1 MAGTHKWTFFRAGGF
16 DQVKLATGADLRN
29 LDQLDQKLWVAL
41 ACPTRGLEIEA
52 RTLDLIDTDG
62 NGRVRAPELIAA
74 ARFATDNLKRP
85 DDLFKG
91 DDGLPLAS
99 INDATPEGR
108 TLASSAKQ
116 ILRNIG
122 KTDAAVVTV
131 ADVSDKVRLFAG
143 TPFNGDGVITELSAP
158 DEAGKALIR
167 EIADCVGSVPDLSG
181 QPGIGKEQIDAFFAE
196 ARAYVA
202 WLAEAENGPGA
213 KLVFPLGREATI
225 AAVAALDAVRTK
237 CDDYFARC
245 RLAAYDPR
253 AEQALNRREEEYL
266 DFAAKDLSL
275 TTSEVA
281 GFPLAHVAAGK
292 PLPLAG
298 PVNPAHADALKRF
311 AEETVGPALG
321 ARKELSE
328 ADWLTLQER
337 FAPYKKWEAGKAGRK
352 VEKLGEARI
361 RTLMASGAQSTVES
375 LLAQDEALKAG
386 TAGIEQVERLT
397 RYYRDL
403 ALLCINFV
411 SFKDFYD
418 GQEPS
423 IFQAGS
429 LYLDQRA
436 CRLCLRVEDPA
447 KHAVMAGLA
456 GAYLA
461 YCDCVRSA
469 TGEKMQIVA
478 AFTAGDG
485 DNLMVGRNGLFYDR
499 QGRDWDATIVKIVD
513 NPISIRQAFW
523 SPYKKFVRY
532 LEEQVNKRAAAADA
546 EAHAKLAT
554 VAVTAVNPDTNKPL
568 PPPPEPKKMDVGTVA
583 AIGVAAGAI
592 GTFATALVGHALGIF
607 RMGILATL
615 GAIIGLMLLISLPS
629 VVMAYMKLRK
639 RNLGPILDSNGWAV
653 NSKAKI
659 NVPFGA
665 TLSSVA
671 KLPPGARRDFSDPYA
686 EKGFPW
692 KMVAALLL
700 LLYCA
705 FHWYVGGFDTVL
717 PGMARSTAILGKWAP
732 KQTSVP
738 NGAASGAPAS
748 SPTPAP
754 PAPPAPPPPPQTPA
768 PTP

>member
-1 MAGTHKWTFFRAGGF
+1 MAGTYKWTFFRAGGF
-16 DQVKLATGADLRN
+16 DQVKLTTGADLRN

-41 ACPTRGLEIEA
+41 ACPTRGLEIEG

-91 DDGLPLAS
+91 EDGLPLDA

-108 TLASSAKQ
+108 TLASSARQ

-122 KTDAAVVTV
+122 KGDASAVTV

-143 TPFNGDGVITELSAP
+143 TPFNGDGVITELSAS
-158 DEAGKALIR
+158 DEAGKTLIR
-167 EIADCVGSVPDLSG
+167 EIMDCAGSVPDLSG
-181 QPGIGKEQIDAFFAE
+181 QPGIGKAQIETFFAE
-196 ARAYVA
+196 ARAYA
-202 WLAEAENGPGA
+202 DWMSEAETAAEAPR
-213 KLVFPLGREATI
+213 VFPLGKEATF
-225 AAVAALDAVRTK
+225 AAVAALDAVRVK

-253 AEQALNRREEEYL
+253 AEAALNRREEEYL
-266 DFAAKDLSL
+266 EFAARDMSL
-275 TTSEVA
+275 TNSEVA
-281 GFPLAHVAAGK
+281 GFPLAHVTAGR
-292 PLPLAG
+292 PLPLSG
-298 PVNPAHADALKRF
+298 PINPAHVDAMKRF
-311 AEETVGPALG
+311 AAATVVPVLG
-321 ARKELSE
+321 ARKELAE
-328 ADWLTLQER
+328 ADWLTLQDR
-337 FAPYKKWEAGKAGRK
+337 FAPFQAWAARKAGLK

-361 RTLMASGAQSTVES
+361 RALLASGAQASVEA
-375 LLAQDEALKAG
+375 LLAQDEALQAE
-386 TAGIEQVERLT
+386 TAGIEQVERLA

-403 ALLCINFV
+403 ALLSLNFV
-411 SFKDFYD
+411 SFEDFYD
-418 GQEPS
+418 GKDPA
-423 IFQAGS
+423 IFQAGT
-429 LYLDQRA
+429 LFLDQRA
-436 CRLCLRVEDPA
+436 CRLCMRVEDPA
-447 KHAVMAGLA
+447 KHALMAGLA

-461 YCDCVRSA
+461 YCDCVRST

-523 SPYKKFVRY
+523 APYKKFLRY

-546 EAHAKLAT
+546 EAHAKMAA
-554 VAVTAVNPDTNKPL
+554 VAVTAVNADNVKPPP

-607 RMGILATL
+607 RMGILATI
-615 GAIIGLMLLISLPS
+615 GAVIGLMLLISLPS

-639 RNLGPILDSNGWAV
+639 RNLGPILDANGWAV

-665 TLSSVA
+665 TLSSIA

-692 KMVAALLL
+692 KLVAAVLLVI
-700 LLYCA
+700 YCA

-717 PGMARSTAILGKWAP
+717 PAPARSTAVLGQWAP

-738 NGAASGAPAS
+738 NGGTPGAPAS
-748 SPTPAP
+748 APTPAP
-754 PAPPAPPPPPQTPA
+754 
-768 PTP
+768 

>member
-16 DQVKLATGADLRN
+16 DQVKLTTGADLGH
-29 LDQLDQKLWVAL
+29 LDELDQKLWVAL
-41 ACPTRGLEIEA
+41 ACPTRGLEIEP

-74 ARFATDNLKRP
+74 ARFATGSLKRP
-85 DDLFKG
+85 DELFKG
-91 DDGLPLAS
+91 EDGLPLDA

-108 TLASSAKQ
+108 TLASSARQ

-122 KTDAAVVTV
+122 KADAKAITV
-131 ADVSDKVRLFAG
+131 ADVADKTRLFAG

-158 DEAGKALIR
+158 DEAGKALLR
-167 EIADCVGSVPDLSG
+167 EIMDCVGSVPDLSG
-181 QPGIGKEQIDAFFAE
+181 LPGIGKAQIDAFFAE
-196 ARAYVA
+196 AKAYAA
-202 WLAEAENGPGA
+202 WMDEAETGPEA
-213 KLVFPLGREATI
+213 KRVFPLGKEATF
-225 AAVAALDAVRTK
+225 AAVSALNSVRAK
-237 CDDYFARC
+237 IDDYFARC

-266 DFAAKDLSL
+266 EFAAKDLAL
-275 TTSEVA
+275 TASEVA

-292 PLPLAG
+292 PLPLSG

-311 AEETVGPALG
+311 AEAAVAPAIG
-321 ARKELSE
+321 AHRELSE
-328 ADWLTLQER
+328 GDWLSLQER
-337 FAPYKKWEAGKAGRK
+337 FAPFQAWEARKAGSR

-361 RTLMASGAQSTVES
+361 RSLLAAGAQGTVEA
-375 LLAQDEALKAG
+375 LLAQDESLRAE
-386 TAGIEQVERLT
+386 TAGIEQVERLV

-403 ALLCINFV
+403 ALLCVNFV
-411 SFKDFYD
+411 SFEDFYD
-418 GQEPS
+418 GRDPA
-423 IFQAGS
+423 IFQAGT

-447 KHAVMAGLA
+447 KHALMAGLA

-523 SPYKKFVRY
+523 APYKKFLRY
-532 LEEQVNKRAAAADA
+532 LEEQINKRAAAADA
-546 EAHAKLAT
+546 EAHAKMAAA
-554 VAVTAVNPDTNKPL
+554 AVTAVNPDATKPPP

-592 GTFATALVGHALGIF
+592 GTFVTALVGHALGIF
-607 RMGILATL
+607 RMGILATI
-615 GAIIGLMLLISLPS
+615 GAVIGLMLLISLPS

-639 RNLGPILDSNGWAV
+639 RNLGPILDANGWAV

-665 TLSSVA
+665 TLSSLA
-671 KLPPGARRDFSDPYA
+671 KLPPGSRRDFSDPYA

-692 KMVAALLL
+692 KLAAAVLI

-705 FHWYVGGFDTVL
+705 FHWYVGGFDNVL
-717 PGMARSTAILGKWAP
+717 PIPARSTSVLGQWAP
-732 KQTSVP
+732 KLAPVP
-738 NGAASGAPAS
+738 KDEPPKAA
-748 SPTPAP
+748 
-754 PAPPAPPPPPQTPA
+754 A
-768 PTP
+768 PTAPSP